1 MRSLSTLVL
10 LTFFL
15 SASAELPVWWK
26 ELHGWD
32 GVTEWSNYMNYTAA
46 FFGPNALPVLE
57 QSDARI
63 AEKHN
68 LELSTDVFWGFGD
81 ETQSLSTK
89 FTYSFIPGKLAV
101 SVWGVIA
108 EHYKTSIEVRDQR
121 ASLIENPEETVLIGD
136 FYISTQIGIL
146 KERKILPDI
155 NLEIVLK
162 TASSGRPWGARF
174 FDTPGYYFNLTSGKS
189 LKFENSFLDE
199 IRLSGN
205 FGFLS
210 YQTNTAYQNDA
221 PLYGAKLSLVSNKFS
236 WENGIGGY
244 SGWLDQGDMPM
255 VLRSKLIFKS
265 KQMNYFIQY
274 QHSLRDYP
282 FRRLQTGA
290 SIDF

>member
-10 LTFFL
+10 LFFYFV
-15 SASAELPVWWK
+15 ASAELPEWWK
-26 ELHGWD
+26 ELHQWD
-32 GVTEWSNYMNYTAA
+32 GVTEWSNYMNFSTT
-46 FFGPNALPVLE
+46 FFGPNALPVPE

-81 ETQSLSTK
+81 ETQSLSSK
-89 FTYSFIPGKLAV
+89 FTYSFIPGRLAV
-101 SVWGVIA
+101 SVWGIIV
-108 EHYKTSIEVRDQR
+108 EHYNTSLEVRDQR
-121 ASLIENPEETVLIGD
+121 ASLIENPEETIYIGD

-146 KERKILPDI
+146 RERKILPDI
-155 NLEIVLK
+155 NLDIVLK

-174 FDTPGYYFNLTSGKS
+174 FDTPGYYFNLTAGKS
-189 LKFENSFLDE
+189 LAIKTSFLDE

-205 FGFLS
+205 YGFLS
-210 YQTNTAYQNDA
+210 YQTNSAYQNDA
-221 PLYGAKLSLVSNKFS
+221 PLYGSKLSLVSKNIS
-236 WENGIGGY
+236 WENSIAGY
-244 SGWLDQGDMPM
+244 SGWLDKGDKPM

-265 KQMNYFIQY
+265 KQMKYFIQY

-290 SIDF
+290 SFDF